1 MKLPLESSNPH
12 SPKAAPKAG
21 GKTNTP
27 VGISEWPSSSNPPPG
42 SSMASS
48 TSGHAAAPL
57 EGMLTKEPHQL
68 AVPEDALQAGSLAGI
83 AWKLCCPDSSRL
95 TGFPPSCQLLLF
107 SPLQTASLAV
117 WVELVGQG

>member
-1 MKLPLESSNPH
+1 MALKFSS
-12 SPKAAPKAG
+12 
-21 GKTNTP
+21 
-27 VGISEWPSSSNPPPG
+27 PPG
-42 SSMASS
+42 TSMASS

-57 EGMLTKEPHQL
+57 ESMLTEEPHQL
-68 AVPEDALQAGSLAGI
+68 AVLEDALQAGSLAGT

-95 TGFPPSCQLLLF
+95 TGSPPSCQLLLF

>member
-21 GKTNTP
+21 GKTDTP

-42 SSMASS
+42 TSMASS

-57 EGMLTKEPHQL
+57 ESMLTEEPHQL
-68 AVPEDALQAGSLAGI
+68 AVLEDALQAGSLAGI